1 MANAPVQLV
10 LNSAQFRADR
20 DAPGGGGGHDFYA
33 GRDAAFAEHRDALV
47 ADLTGIVAAEVDKPL
62 IHLRVMMRGDALAK
76 SHRPFGSLFRARLAT
91 HVGTQRYGELIFATT
106 STLLGEVRD
115 LVASA
120 EEIVATEVD
129 QSGKERPVPSKE
141 RSEVS
146 AIQSVSLWS
155 PELARRFSLN
165 DAEEWLAQAVLPGLR
180 VSTFALPEASSTN
193 EALQTARR
201 ASIAAHATLNAYIS
215 ETDLVSYS
223 TPLDALP
230 SVQTRFR
237 PPELSADRTEAA
249 LASGTVAEAEQR
261 LAGNRSSMVTNFRQ
275 ILADLESS
283 AVVREVS
290 LDEDVDDWEYE
301 SEGFEANESAPPP
314 PSKGRAIV
322 GVIDGGVAGY
332 TDSAVVGRS
341 GVVDD
346 YDKIGTELNHGSG
359 IASLIAWGHWFNP
372 YLVADDACDV
382 YDLDL
387 IPAKSRTTLYYSS
400 LEDLLGQIRSAVRR
414 ARDEAG
420 VRVFNLSYRFRTP
433 PGSRGYS
440 HAAEALDTIALA
452 EDVLFVISA
461 GNLSMH
467 EQRDPWP
474 LRGEEVPLFMAGD
487 RSVGGVYAPAES
499 LTNLSVA
506 AVNPPGLFAAVEHA
520 PTQYT
525 PRGIHTPSANKPD
538 LAEVGGAAPSKLE
551 PSNLSAL
558 DATGNRVS
566 VHGTSFAAPLAAR
579 KAAGLDAAIQGA
591 VSRETLIAL
600 MTHFSTMPSVFTAK
614 SWKDAHPYG
623 RSLVGHGIPATVE
636 QMLEGVASE
645 MTFVIHDT
653 LLPGRRI
660 QFPITWPAA
669 LTTADGKSQGEI
681 RLTLVHRPL
690 LDPRHGDERV
700 RVNVEAALQ
709 QANGDGFRGQAKE
722 THVLFTGIEHAN
734 ERERIT
740 ALGKWYPLKTYATT
754 MPLGRGESPDWRVD
768 IGYQMRSN
776 TLLPDEGV
784 PFSLVLT
791 ISDPSGDE
799 NVFNEIR
806 SGLIS
811 SGAQLQDLRTAIR
824 VEAAV

>member
-20 DAPGGGGGHDFYA
+20 DAPSGGGGHDFYA

-47 ADLTGIVAAEVDKPL
+47 ADLTDIAAAEVDKPL

-106 STLLGEVRD
+106 PTLLGEVRG
-115 LVASA
+115 LIASA
-120 EEIVATEVD
+120 EETVGTEID
-129 QSGKERPVPSKE
+129 QSGKERPAPSKE
-141 RSEVS
+141 RSEAS
-146 AIQSVSLWS
+146 ALQSVSLWS
-155 PELARRFSLN
+155 PELARRFSLD
-165 DAEEWLAQAVLPGLR
+165 DAEDWLAQAVLPGLR

-193 EALQTARR
+193 DALQAARR
-201 ASIAAHATLNAYIS
+201 ASIAAHASLNAYIS

-230 SVQTRFR
+230 SVQPRFTQA
-237 PPELSADRTEAA
+237 ELIADNSDAV
-249 LASGTVAEAEQR
+249 ASGSTIEAEQR
-261 LAGNRSSMVTNFRQ
+261 LAQTRSSMVSNFRQ

-283 AVVREVS
+283 TVVREVS
-290 LDEDVDDWEYE
+290 LDEDVDDSEPE
-301 SEGFEANESAPPP
+301 SEDLEANESARPPT
-314 PSKGRAIV
+314 SKGRAVV

-332 TDSAVVGRS
+332 ADAAVVGRS
-341 GVVDD
+341 GIVDD
-346 YDKIGTELNHGSG
+346 SDKIGTELNHGSG

-387 IPAKSRTTLYYSS
+387 IPAKSRTTFYYSS
-400 LEDLLGQIRSAVRR
+400 LDDLLGQIRSAVRR
-414 ARDEAG
+414 ARNEAG

-440 HAAEALDTIALA
+440 HAAEALDAIALD

-461 GNLSMH
+461 GNLSKD

-487 RSVGGVYAPAES
+487 RSTDGVYAPAES
-499 LTNLSVA
+499 LTNLSIA

-525 PRGIHTPSANKPD
+525 PRGIHSPSANKPD

-566 VHGTSFAAPLAAR
+566 LHGTSFAAPLAAR

-600 MTHFSTMPSVFTAK
+600 MTHFSAMPSVFTAK

-623 RSLVGHGIPATVE
+623 SSLVGHGIPASVE

-653 LLPGRRI
+653 LLPGKRI
-660 QFPITWPAA
+660 QFPIIWPAA
-669 LTTADGKSQGEI
+669 LTTVHGKSQGEI

-709 QANGDGFRGQAKE
+709 QASGDGFKGQAKE

-768 IGYQMRSN
+768 VGYQMRSN
-776 TLLPDEGV
+776 IPLPDEGV

-791 ISDPSGDE
+791 IADPAGDE

-806 SGLIS
+806 SGLIN

>member
-20 DAPGGGGGHDFYA
+20 DAAGGGGGHDFYA

-47 ADLTGIVAAEVDKPL
+47 ADLSEIASTEGDEAL
-62 IHLRVMMRGDALAK
+62 IHLRVMMRRNALAK

-106 STLLGEVRD
+106 PSLLREVRD

-120 EEIVATEVD
+120 EATVAIEVGP
-129 QSGKERPVPSKE
+129 SGKERPVPSKE
-141 RSEVS
+141 RSETS

-155 PELARRFSLN
+155 PELARRFSLD

-180 VSTFALPEASSTN
+180 VSTFALPEASLN
-193 EALQTARR
+193 NDALQAARR

-215 ETDLVSYS
+215 ATELVSYS

-230 SVQTRFR
+230 SVRPTFT
-237 PPELSADRTEAA
+237 PPELSVSTADAGV
-249 LASGTVAEAEQR
+249 LVPLAEAEEQLER
-261 LAGNRSSMVTNFRQ
+261 TRSSIVAEFRRV
-275 ILADLESS
+275 LAVLESS

-290 LDEDVDDWEYE
+290 LDEDVDD
-301 SEGFEANESAPPP
+301 SEPERGAIEAEATPVPPVTG
-314 PSKGRAIV
+314 GRPVV

-332 TDSAVVGRS
+332 AGTAVVGRS
-341 GVVDD
+341 GVVADS
-346 YDKIGTELNHGSG
+346 DKIGSELNHGSE
-359 IASLIAWGHWFNP
+359 IASLVAMGDWFNS
-372 YLVADDACDV
+372 YLTADDACNV

-387 IPAKSRTTLYYSS
+387 IPARSRTRLYYSS
-400 LEDLLGQIRSAVRR
+400 LEDLLIQIRSAVRR

-420 VRVFNLSYRFRTP
+420 VRVFNLSYRFKTP

-440 HAAEALDTIALA
+440 HAAEALDTIALN

-461 GNLSMH
+461 GNLSVE

-474 LRGEEVPLFMAGD
+474 LSGPEVPLFMAGGQ
-487 RSVGGVYAPAES
+487 SAGGVFSPAES
-499 LTNLSVA
+499 VTNLSVG
-506 AVNPPGLFAAVEHA
+506 AVNPPGLFEAIEHA
-520 PTQYT
+520 PTRYT

-538 LAEVGGAAPSKLE
+538 LAEVGGASPSKLE
-551 PSNLSAL
+551 ASNLSAL

-566 VHGTSFAAPLAAR
+566 IHGTSFAAPLAAR
-579 KAAGLDAAIQGA
+579 KAAALDASIQGS

-623 RSLVGHGIPATVE
+623 RSLVGHGIPANAE
-636 QMLEGVASE
+636 QMLEGVSSE

-690 LDPRHGDERV
+690 LDTRHGDERV

-709 QANGDGFRGQAKE
+709 QAEKDGFKGQAQE

-740 ALGKWYPLKTYATT
+740 ALGKWYPVKTYATT
-754 MPLGRGESPDWRVD
+754 MPKGRGESPDWRIDV
-768 IGYQMRSN
+768 GYQMRSN
-776 TLLPDEGV
+776 TPLPDEGV

-791 ISDPSGDE
+791 IADPAGDE

-806 SGLIS
+806 SGLINA
-811 SGAQLQDLRTAIR
+811 GAQLQDLRTAIR
-824 VEAAV
+824 VEATA